1 MGLSVKYKYKYKYK
15 FDLIIMVIK
24 YINNMEQISF
34 EVRETLNEVIE
45 AIEFT
50 NEYENKENWEYQAK
64 RALDLLND
72 NRYRWNYLT
81 PKQKISE
88 SHNLYDRVFRS
99 TTIKTG
105 YVSKEIWD
113 LPKKPRGGVSKNT
126 EDHVFNARTAMRILM
141 DDCPPF
147 MNNFDEFKH
156 EFKRLLLTVGLTKK
170 QNQDVK
176 VKGNGHG
183 EIKMDKTTKDRY
195 SNITFVNINT
205 YEVCDNF
212 PLEIPDWYHQGE
224 LKRLN

>member
-1 MGLSVKYKYKYKYK
+1 
-15 FDLIIMVIK
+15 
-24 YINNMEQISF
+24 MEQIPF
-34 EVRETLNEVIE
+34 EVRETLNDVLSTIE
-45 AIEFT
+45 R
-50 NEYENKENWEYQAK
+50 YELSHWEYQAK
-64 RALDLLND
+64 RAFDLLND

-105 YVSKEIWD
+105 YVSKEIWN
-113 LPKKPRGGVSKNT
+113 LPKKPRGGVAKNT

-141 DDCPPF
+141 YDWPPF

-205 YEVCDNF
+205 DEVCDNF

-224 LKRLN
+224 LKRLNKQLTNN